1 MAMHETPIARIA
13 DVAVGTTKRVTVDGD
28 AILLCNVAGT
38 VYAIEDVCT
47 HDGGE
52 LDASELEGC
61 RIACPR
67 HGAYFDVTTGAAL
80 TLPAIVPVRTYP
92 VRIDGDTIYLDVS

>member
-1 MAMHETPIARIA
+1 MSAPSEPLARLSEIPP
-13 DVAVGTTKRVTVDGD
+13 GTTRRVEANGE
-28 AILLCNVAGT
+28 ALLLCNVAGDL
-38 VYAIEDVCT
+38 YAIEDLCT

-52 LDASELEGC
+52 LGEGELEGC

-80 TLPAIVPVRTYP
+80 TMPAVLPVRTFAL
-92 VRIDGDTIYLDVS
+92 RTEGDAVYLA